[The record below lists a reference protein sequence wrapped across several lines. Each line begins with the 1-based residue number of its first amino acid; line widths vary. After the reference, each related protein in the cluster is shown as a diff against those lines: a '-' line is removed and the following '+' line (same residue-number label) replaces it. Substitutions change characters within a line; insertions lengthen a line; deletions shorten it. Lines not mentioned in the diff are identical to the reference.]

1 MNKKKH
7 FKSKYK
13 FRMRFYSPTRHHHPL
28 LPKKKKVKMR
38 LGKFMS
44 LESPLTN
51 KTLKIWIEVYMMFGL
66 INI

>member
-1 MNKKKH
+1 
-7 FKSKYK
+7 
-13 FRMRFYSPTRHHHPL
+13 MRFYSPTRHHHPL
-28 LPKKKKVKMR
+28 LPKKKKFKMR